1 MNPDHTSDI
10 RLVDRFIYESSLY
23 LFTMF
28 IKKVDSFTPIQSL
41 KHKITKNKE
50 K

>member
-1 MNPDHTSDI
+1 MNPDRTSDI
-10 RLVDRFIYESSLY
+10 RLVDRFIFESSLY
-23 LFTMF
+23 LLTMF
-28 IKKVDSFTPIQSL
+28 SKKIDTFTPQSL